1 MRLDILVA
9 TLLVTPWSWAQ
20 SPLSPPPI
28 ASQPH
33 LIAGAP
39 ARHDPYFWLRDESR
53 SDPAILALLQEQNR
67 WSEQQLASQQPLE
80 ARLRAEFARHPKGDP
95 APDNWLI
102 RGELAW
108 QVRADGSLWQRQQ
121 GESRQLL
128 PPRAG
133 EGYYAVGGWA
143 LSPDNR
149 LLAIAEDRRGD
160 LDYRITLITLHGGDT
175 LTTLPHR
182 SADLAWSQDG
192 QTLYTIA
199 NERGTLRPWQL
210 RSWRAGREQTLYEEA
225 DPAWLLSLYR
235 TTDGQHLLLLGNNH
249 DSSEQY
255 LLDSG
260 QPELILPR
268 RRGVEYYLDSQS
280 GWVIKSNRDGA
291 FALYDAAA
299 PKGEWQR
306 LWPVPGEDL
315 GDPEKWRLFDRHLVV
330 QFRQQGEEWLALLD
344 RSGRERQRLPLA
356 MGAGTG
362 WLQGE
367 HDPASDRILVRTQGL
382 SQPPGQRWLDLTSG
396 RWQDHED
403 SSRASSLPY
412 HSERRWVRSAD
423 GTQVPVS
430 LVWRADVATCAVL
443 LYGYGAYGTPMRPYY
458 QKELLSLL
466 DRGFV
471 YAIAHV
477 RGGGMLGDQWTRD
490 GRGLN
495 KQNGISDFIAVG
507 QALRHWSSD
516 ASPLPL
522 FAMGGSAG
530 GTLVAAALNQQPTL
544 FSGAVLQVPFVD
556 LLGTMSDPALPL
568 TRQEYREWGNP
579 ARAAEY
585 QAMRRVSP
593 YDNLHRAPY
602 PPLLITTALH
612 DSQVPYWEPVKWLAR
627 LREHSTGSGPYLLL
641 TEFEGGHDAGGGDR
655 AREFAF
661 LLHLA
666 GITR

>member
-9 TLLVTPWSWAQ
+9 TLLATPWSWAQ

-53 SDPAILALLQEQNR
+53 SNPAILALLQEQNR
-67 WSEQQLASQQPLE
+67 WSKQQLASQQPLE

-128 PPRAG
+128 PPRAD

-160 LDYRITLITLHGGDT
+160 LDYRITLIALHGGDT

-210 RSWRAGREQTLYEEA
+210 LSWGAGREQTLYEET

-235 TTDGQHLLLLGNNH
+235 TTDGQHLLLQGNNH

-291 FALYDAAA
+291 FALYGAAA
-299 PKGEWQR
+299 PGSEWQR
-306 LWPVPGEDL
+306 LWPAPGEDL

-403 SSRASSLPY
+403 PSRASSLPY

-423 GTQVPVS
+423 GTRVPVS
-430 LVWRADVATCAVL
+430 LVWRADVATRAVL

-490 GRGLN
+490 GRGIN
-495 KQNGISDFIAVG
+495 KQNGICDFIAVG
-507 QALRHWSSD
+507 QTLRHWSSD
-516 ASPLPL
+516 TSPLPL

-579 ARAAEY
+579 ARTAEY

-627 LREHSTGSGPYLLL
+627 LREHSTRSGPYLLL
-641 TEFEGGHDAGGGDR
+641 TEFEGGHGAGGGDR

>member
-9 TLLVTPWSWAQ
+9 TLLATPWSWAQ
-20 SPLSPPPI
+20 FPLSPPPI

-39 ARHDPYFWLRDESR
+39 ARHDSYFWLRDESR

-80 ARLRAEFARHPKGDP
+80 ARLRGEFARHPKGEP

-128 PPRAG
+128 PPRAD

-149 LLAIAEDRRGD
+149 LLAIAEDRCGD
-160 LDYRITLITLHGGDT
+160 LDYRITLIALHGGDT
-175 LTTLPHR
+175 LTTLSHR

-199 NERGTLRPWQL
+199 NEHGTLRPWQL
-210 RSWRAGREQTLYEEA
+210 LSWRAGREQTLYEEA
-225 DPAWLLSLYR
+225 DPAWLLSLYL
-235 TTDGQHLLLLGNNH
+235 TTDGQHLLLQGNNH

-291 FALYDAAA
+291 FALYGAAA
-299 PKGEWQR
+299 PESEWQR

-315 GDPEKWRLFDRHLVV
+315 GNPEKWRLFDRHLVV

-396 RWQDHED
+396 RWQDHD
-403 SSRASSLPY
+403 DPSRASSLPY

-423 GTQVPVS
+423 GTRVPVS
-430 LVWRADVATCAVL
+430 LVWRADVATRAVL

-490 GRGLN
+490 GRGIN

-516 ASPLPL
+516 ASTLPL

-579 ARAAEY
+579 ARAVEY

-627 LREHSTGSGPYLLL
+627 LREHSTRSGPYLLL
-641 TEFEGGHDAGGGDR
+641 TEFEGGHGAGGGDR